1 MQSKM
6 IAEVAYSVYAKMVD
20 NKNVRGDELPLFQ
33 DLGDT
38 IQHAWITAVEAT
50 RNPKLSDLDD
60 KPLVDA
66 FDRLHLALGEP
77 DLDTPPLK
85 HSNTIEIA
93 LIDYAIEKL
102 ADANGVAA

>member
-38 IQHAWITAVEAT
+38 IQKAWITAVDAI
-50 RNPKLSDLDD
+50 RNPRLSDLDD
-60 KPLVDA
+60 KPLIDA
-66 FDRLHLALGEP
+66 FDRLSIALGEP
-77 DLDTPPLK
+77 DLWGKDSPTP
-85 HSNTIEIA
+85 IEVA
-93 LIDYAIEKL
+93 LIDLAIKKL
-102 ADANGVAA
+102 DDAKRVAA